1 MHFNFSN
8 KPVLY
13 NIDDVN
19 RVIINILFPVKS
31 SNKESVIRTLLIR
44 LLSSYNMNYTKPNEF
59 YSKLDSLYIIGY
71 SVDTIRFL
79 EITYI
84 RFTLVLP
91 KNGLI
96 DDYDASKAINFF
108 YDSIFKPY
116 TNDKEFDTSI
126 FEYEKNFLLDKE
138 KDFPKSIYEYTGDLY
153 YQFIDKDE
161 KLGLS
166 HDSYMKYLNEV
177 TSSEVYKYYNKNIT
191 NNNYMV
197 YIYGNI
203 DDELITCFDKTF
215 NKPIAEF
222 NFDAKFDDYF
232 KFDKFLEKKEK
243 TKYNQSVL
251 YLNYIVKDMCDD
263 DKAYFDTLYFILN
276 SKENALIYNELR
288 TNNNIV
294 YSTKVRSSIHYALFD
309 VIVYYN
315 DYDYKKIIDIVNS
328 TIDSLRDENKFN
340 TCKERLV
347 KSLGYDLL
355 YQEDEPFGKVFEE
368 IEISI
373 SDEKSF
379 KEKIELINN
388 IEHKDFVKFLDK
400 VILSKSYL
408 FESGDKN
415 A

>member
-1 MHFNFSN
+1 
-8 KPVLY
+8 
-13 NIDDVN
+13 
-19 RVIINILFPVKS
+19 
-31 SNKESVIRTLLIR
+31 
-44 LLSSYNMNYTKPNEF
+44 
-59 YSKLDSLYIIGY
+59 
-71 SVDTIRFL
+71 
-79 EITYI
+79 
-84 RFTLVLP
+84 
-91 KNGLI
+91 
-96 DDYDASKAINFF
+96 
-108 YDSIFKPY
+108 
-116 TNDKEFDTSI
+116 
-126 FEYEKNFLLDKE
+126 
-138 KDFPKSIYEYTGDLY
+138 
-153 YQFIDKDE
+153 
-161 KLGLS
+161 
-166 HDSYMKYLNEV
+166 MKYLNEV
-177 TSSEVYKYYNKNIT
+177 TSGEVYKYYNKNIT